1 MKDPRALAAHVALG
15 PLILAQAL
23 VVRRRIPRLPEAAGP
38 REGTAGRGPELRV
51 LIAGDSAA
59 AGVGAAKQDEALAGR
74 IVERLATGFRVA
86 WRVEAA
92 TGATTRDT
100 LARLSALDGARFD
113 VLVTSLG
120 VNDLTGG
127 MRTAAWLRAQ
137 RELRA
142 LARERLRVSLQVIAG
157 LPLLGGFPSLPEP
170 LRGFIGSRARSWS
183 AALEG
188 ELRGE
193 PDVRYLDLT
202 PMLAVEQMAIDRF
215 HPGPGIYADWGARAA
230 GVIGVELAVGR

>member
-1 MKDPRALAAHVALG
+1 MTHAVHLALG

-23 VVRRRIPRLPEAAGP
+23 VVRRRIPKLPEASGP
-38 REGTAGRGPELRV
+38 REGTAGQGPELRL

-59 AGVGAAKQDEALAGR
+59 AGVGASTQDEALAGR
-74 IVERLATGFRVA
+74 VVERLATEFRVA
-86 WRVEAA
+86 WRIEAA

-100 LARLSALDGARFD
+100 LARLAALDGVTFD

-120 VNDLTGG
+120 VNDLTKG

-142 LARERLRVSLQVIAG
+142 LARERLGVSLQVIAG
-157 LPLLGGFPSLPEP
+157 LPPLDGFPSLPEP
-170 LRGFIGSRARSWS
+170 LRGFIGSRATSWS
-183 AALEG
+183 AALRQ
-188 ELRGE
+188 ELSVE
-193 PDVRYLDLT
+193 PDARYLDLT
-202 PMLAVEQMAIDRF
+202 SMLDVGLMATDGF

-230 GVIGVELAVGR
+230 GMIGVERAVGS